1 MFDLK
6 SYKNKNK
13 LLIAGSVL
21 FGILAYF
28 MSFGKTLDLYMQNK
42 DLDKKAALSQN
53 APEEIKNLK
62 KQLGV
67 YEAKMRK
74 FGQDSLSK
82 DEYRLNILTQ
92 LCKENNVVMVSLPE
106 SFFQKEATESI
117 ETQEIKLR
125 GTFIDLLKL
134 VYTIEYKTSLG
145 MLASVKFATE
155 EDRKVRIQ
163 YLYSYLYIQN
173 LKNKKNEN

>member
-6 SYKNKNK
+6 SYRNKNK
-13 LLIAGSVL
+13 LLIIGSIL
-21 FGILAYF
+21 FVILAYF
-28 MSFGKTLDLYMQNK
+28 LSFSKTLDLYIQNK
-42 DLDKKAALSQN
+42 GLEKKAILSQN
-53 APEEIKNLK
+53 APEKIRNLK
-62 KQLGV
+62 KQLGI
-67 YEAKMRK
+67 YEAKMQK

-125 GTFIDLLKL
+125 GNFIDLLKL
-134 VYTIEYKTSLG
+134 IYTIEYKTSLG
-145 MLASVKFATE
+145 MLASVKFVTE
-155 EDRKVRIQ
+155 EDRRMRVQ
-163 YLYSYLYIQN
+163 YLYAYLYIQN
-173 LKNKKNEN
+173 LKNRKNEN